1 MIIKSKIFQRW
12 FIICATSFCL
22 LAGSPAG
29 EKEQTGFE
37 ILSHNAVVHI
47 YPSSNSISCIDTLT
61 LKLGESRQH
70 EINVRL
76 FLWFSVE
83 NISVDGRQ
91 ANYSRDKEVLKI
103 KDINSDSLASVV
115 ISYSGSPRYQ
125 SEFTKITPK
134 RAVLRAEEI
143 LPYAKSTLQSV
154 QLTLIVPSEWE
165 TIALGELLL
174 RNTAQDSSVFVWR
187 STTPVETM
195 GWICAGKFR
204 SNGAKD
210 ENGNISVH
218 LFDEDSSA
226 APNVIPYT
234 ADVMKFYSDKFSP
247 YRFSKLDIVE
257 VEDWVAGRNVLAI
270 AAPSFIM
277 VKKQAFTTNDKFNQV
292 QSILA
297 HEIAHQW
304 WSHTIFPSDSDA
316 AFLSEGMCEYSAHLY
331 NESHGTMTSR
341 DSLNRHPLLRPL
353 LMRIQQGKDVPL
365 RQKADLRSLLT
376 HYLKAAYVHHM
387 LRSTIGD
394 TAFLELYHEY
404 ARRFSLKHVEMN
416 DFQKLAEE
424 LSHKKLNWFFDEWVI
439 NSGVPRLKIYNVKT
453 LKRNDDW
460 ITNGRVRLVG
470 YDKFTI
476 AGFVG
481 AKTATVL
488 EKKYFRLGTDSAG
501 IYRND
506 VPFEIA
512 TKEKPLKVILDPDG
526 DILKIQKIPPKMSD
540 LRDPSNGLMIIGTL
554 KHSENLLKLAKS
566 DSVEMDKGGWSINIK
581 YDTNVTLADLQQERV
596 FIYGKPD
603 ENRVAADL
611 EKKFTHNFRG
621 DSIEINGEIISDST
635 LTLIQVIDNPFFAN
649 GTMTWIA
656 PFSEKSAPELL
667 PYDASWILLKGKEEI
682 SSGTWEVKDED
693 LIAEIK

>member
-1 MIIKSKIFQRW
+1 MW
-12 FIICATSFCL
+12 TASFCL
-22 LAGSPAG
+22 LTCGFAE
-29 EKEQTGFE
+29 EKTGYE
-37 ILSHNAVVHI
+37 IVSHNASLRI
-47 YPSSNSISCIDTLT
+47 YPSSNSISCIDTLV
-61 LKLGESRQH
+61 LKLSEPRPQ

-76 FLWFSVE
+76 FPWYSID

-91 ANYSRDKEVLKI
+91 ADYSRDKEILKI
-103 KDINSDSLASVV
+103 KDIDGDSLASVV
-115 ISYSGSPRYQ
+115 MSYSGSLRYQ
-125 SEFTKITPK
+125 SEFSKITPE

-143 LPYAKSTLQSV
+143 FPYAKSALQSV
-154 QLTLIVPSEWE
+154 QLTLIVPGDWE

-174 RNTAQDSSVFVWR
+174 RNTTQDSSVFVWR
-187 STTPVETM
+187 FDAPVATM
-195 GWICAGKFR
+195 GWICAGKFK
-204 SNGAKD
+204 SNGIKS

-218 LFDEDSSA
+218 LFEEDSSS
-226 APNVIPYT
+226 APDVILYT
-234 ADVMKFYSDKFSP
+234 ADVLKFYSEKFSP
-247 YRFSKLDIVE
+247 YRFPKLDIVE

-277 VKKQAFTTNDKFNQV
+277 VKKQAFTTDDKFNQV

-304 WSHTIFPSDSDA
+304 WSHTVFVNDSDA

-331 NESHGTMTSR
+331 NESHGTMTMR

-365 RQKADLRSLLT
+365 RQKTDLRSLLT
-376 HYLKAAYVHHM
+376 HCLKAAYVHHM
-387 LRSTIGD
+387 LRNTIGD
-394 TAFLELYHEY
+394 TVFLELYREY
-404 ARRFSLKHVEMN
+404 ARRFSLKYVDMN
-416 DFQKLAEE
+416 DFQELTEE
-424 LSHKKLNWFFDEWVI
+424 LSHKKLDWFFDEWVI
-439 NSGVPRLKIYNVKT
+439 NPGVPRLKIYNVKSSE
-453 LKRNDDW
+453 REHEW
-460 ITNGRVRLVG
+460 ITRGRVRIVG

-481 AKTATVL
+481 VKTPGGL
-488 EKKYFRLGTDSAG
+488 ERKYFHLGADSAG

-512 TKEKPLKVILDPDG
+512 TKEKPLRVMLDPDG

-540 LRDPSNGLMIIGTL
+540 LRDPSVGLMIIGTV
-554 KHSENLLKLAKS
+554 KNREHLLELAKS
-566 DSVEMDKGGWSINIK
+566 DSVQMDNGGWSINMK
-581 YDTNVTLADLQQERV
+581 FDTSVTLADLQQERV
-596 FIYGKPD
+596 FIYGKPE

-611 EKKFTHNFRG
+611 EKKFPYNFRG
-621 DSIEINGEIISDST
+621 DSVEINREIISDST
-635 LTLIQVIDNPFFAN
+635 LTLIQVIDNPFYAN

-682 SSGTWEVKDED
+682 SSGTWDVKDED
-693 LIAEIK
+693 LVVEIK